1 MYISENHKKQG
12 DFKMTDY
19 APGMRAVIRDE
30 EKNGSSKG
38 SKQTA
43 LVIKFYIASVSPH

>member
-30 EKNGSSKG
+30 EWLIKRI
-38 SKQTA
+38 
-43 LVIKFYIASVSPH
+43 VIKFYIASVSPH

>member
-19 APGMRAVIRDE
+19 APGMVLLFVT
-30 EKNGSSKG
+30 KNGSSKG

>member
-30 EKNGSSKG
+30 EWLIKKIE
-38 SKQTA
+38 
-43 LVIKFYIASVSPH
+43 VIKFYNVLASLHW

>member
-30 EKNGSSKG
+30 EWLTKG

>member
-30 EKNGSSKG
+30 EWLIKCSSPRQKSG
-38 SKQTA
+38 
-43 LVIKFYIASVSPH
+43 

>member
-30 EKNGSSKG
+30 EWLIKRI
-38 SKQTA
+38 A